1 MVPTTINEE
10 TDMIFRS
17 LACACAL
24 GPSGAHNRSGFTKT
38 GAVAVRYLLIY
49 GITVPS
55 ENQAARAGLVT
66 STTSKLYRI
75 GLA

>member
-1 MVPTTINEE
+1 
-10 TDMIFRS
+10 MIFRS

-24 GPSGAHNRSGFTKT
+24 RQSGARNRSGFTTT
-38 GAVAVRYLLIY
+38 GAVAVRHLPIH

-55 ENQAARAGLVT
+55 LNQAARASLVA

-75 GLA
+75 GLV